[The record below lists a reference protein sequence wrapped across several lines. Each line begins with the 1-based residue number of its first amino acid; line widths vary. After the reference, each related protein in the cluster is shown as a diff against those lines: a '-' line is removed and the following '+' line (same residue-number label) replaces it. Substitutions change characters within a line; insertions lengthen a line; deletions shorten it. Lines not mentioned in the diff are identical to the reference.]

1 MPNSKI
7 MTINPNYTFYHSTP
21 VQIRFNDIDIMAHV
35 NNSVYQNF
43 FDLARTYY
51 FKKVFEKKMDWNTQA
66 LVLAK
71 ITIEYLNPIFLE
83 ESIEVLTKVHTL
95 GNKSLQMIQKIINSE
110 TKEVKAINDAVLVGF
125 GVKENA
131 PISLPEEWKTK
142 IANFEKDMDF

>member
-1 MPNSKI
+1 MITNKDF
-7 MTINPNYTFYHSTP
+7 TFHHSTP

-43 FDLARTYY
+43 FDLARTHY
-51 FKKVFEKKMDWNTQA
+51 FGKVFSEKIDWKKTA

-83 ESIEVLTKVHTL
+83 EKIEVLTKVHSI

-110 TKEVKAINDAVLVGF
+110 TGEVKAINDAVLVAF
-125 GVKENA
+125 GIKEDTA
-131 PISLPEEWKTK
+131 VPIPEQWKSD
-142 IANFEKDMDF
+142 INFFEKDMDF